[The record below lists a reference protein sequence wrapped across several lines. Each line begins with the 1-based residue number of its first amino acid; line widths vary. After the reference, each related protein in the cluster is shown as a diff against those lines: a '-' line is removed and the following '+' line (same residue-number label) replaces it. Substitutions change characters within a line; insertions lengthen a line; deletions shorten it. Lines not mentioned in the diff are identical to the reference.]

1 MASHSHAELA
11 PVELS
16 AFMSLGIPEVQLSG
30 SAQTVVTGISLD
42 SRDVNPGDMF
52 AAITGH
58 NSHGLQFVTEA
69 IERGAVAILTDA
81 AGWTKINGEPSL
93 ELQIPVLAIPDARK
107 WMGTVAN
114 LIYGSS
120 AEKLRLLGV
129 TGTNGKTTTATMI
142 EAALK
147 ASGRSTGFIG
157 TTGVRFGEEVS
168 KSFRTTPEATTLHEL
183 FAQMND
189 LGASD
194 VVMEVSSHA
203 MSEYRVGG
211 IHFEIVGFTNLSQ
224 DHLDYHSTMENY
236 FKAKSSLFRKDYASR
251 GVVCIDSAWGERLVA
266 ETDIPISTVTATGK
280 QADWSIE
287 LISLTKAK
295 ISGPLGEQA
304 EVELQLPGE
313 FNRANAVLAYA
324 MLRLIDI
331 PSQEIVSA
339 LKNVQVAGRLERI
352 KGSNGAA
359 GIEGFVDYAHTPDA
373 VQRVLTAVRE
383 LTKGQVIAVMG
394 AGGDRDVT
402 KRPLMGQLA
411 ASLAD
416 QLVITDDN
424 PRSENPALIR
434 SEILAG
440 VNGAFKVPSK
450 SIHEVADRAL
460 AITTAVKLAR
470 PGDVVVVLGKGHE
483 LGQEIAGVMTP
494 FDDRVVLELAL
505 EAINAGVR

>member
-1 MASHSHAELA
+1 MASHAHAELA

-16 AFMSLGIPEVQLSG
+16 ALMSLGIPEAQLSG
-30 SAQTVVTGISLD
+30 SSQTVVTGISLD

-58 NSHGLQFVTEA
+58 KSHGLQFVAEA
-69 IERGAVAILTDA
+69 IERGAVAILTDT
-81 AGWTKINGEPSL
+81 AGWTKINSESSL

-107 WMGTVAN
+107 WMGAVAN
-114 LIYGSS
+114 LIYGRSV
-120 AEKLRLLGV
+120 EKLRLLGV

-147 ASGRSTGFIG
+147 ASGRATAFIG
-157 TTGVRFGEEVS
+157 TTGVRIGADVLNS
-168 KSFRTTPEATTLHEL
+168 SRTTPEATTLHEL
-183 FAQMND
+183 FAQMCD

-203 MSEYRVGG
+203 MSEHRVGG

-224 DHLDYHSTMENY
+224 DHLDYHITMENY
-236 FKAKSSLFRKDYASR
+236 FKAKSSLFHRDFASR

-287 LISLTKAK
+287 RTSLTKAK
-295 ISGPLGEQA
+295 ISGPLGEQV
-304 EVELQLPGE
+304 EVELQMPGE

-339 LKNVQVAGRLERI
+339 LKTVHVAGRLEKI
-352 KGSNGAA
+352 QGSNGAA

-394 AGGDRDVT
+394 AGGDRDAT

-416 QLVITDDN
+416 QLIITDDN

-440 VNGAFKVPSK
+440 VNEASKVPSK

-460 AITTAVKLAR
+460 AVTTAVRLAR

-505 EAINAGVR
+505 EEINAGVR